1 MENRED
7 LTSILPFLPLCLRSS
22 SSLFWPPPVVVA
34 LKSLSFGP
42 HYSNVNSGQ
51 LLFLAISDIRN
62 CLSLP
67 DYSIS
72 SSASD
77 GFALFFDDL
86 IPRAEAAKWFEEV
99 VPKLADLLLR
109 LPSLLETHYEKADG
123 GIVKGVNT
131 GLRLLELQQPGI
143 VFLSQELVGALL
155 ACSFFC
161 LFPTSDRGA
170 KHLPM
175 INFDHLFA
183 YLYDQYDEKL
193 ENKLKCIVHYFERIG
208 SLMPAGCVSFER
220 KVLALEHG
228 TFCFPYPKENFWSQS
243 NISLCPFKI
252 SNSGFIEDQLSE
264 AIEVDFA
271 NKYLGGGA
279 LSRGCVQEEIRFM
292 INPEL
297 IAGMLFL
304 PCMAD
309 NEALEIVGTE
319 RFSNYTGYASSFRF
333 DGDHVDKKEIDVFG
347 RRKRRIIAID
357 ALSSPGKRQY
367 RVECLLRE
375 INKALC
381 GFLDHFKCHQ
391 YQKFLQ
397 DAGFEGCQ
405 HDPNVKES
413 GGHSEVYHSSPGN
426 PSTSS
431 QTIEETLA
439 NQLFRNHEAHYCQ
452 PLDYQQEIGVVTGN
466 WGCGAFGGD
475 PQVKAMLQWLA
486 ASQVI
491 LSLDIFPAFCYRNL
505 CSHTHHVTK
514 WMVAICLETFHLA
527 LYIRLGSTADAGT
540 GGSMDLFTRV
550 DCWGALE
557 YVGGIFSPEI
567 EGRNW
572 NWLLQLAPSIVEI
585 S

>member
-22 SSLFWPPPVVVA
+22 TLFWPPPVVEA
-34 LKSLSFGP
+34 LKALSQGP
-42 HYSNVNSGQ
+42 HYSKVNSGQ

-62 CLSLP
+62 SLSLS
-67 DYSIS
+67 DSSIS

-77 GFALFFDDL
+77 GFALFFYDL
-86 IPRAEAAKWFEEV
+86 IPRDEAAKWFEQV

-131 GLRLLELQQPGI
+131 GLRLLESQQPGI
-143 VFLSQELVGALL
+143 VFLTQELVGALL

-208 SLMPAGCVSFER
+208 SSIPAGYVSFER

-252 SNSGFIEDQLSE
+252 SNSGFIEDQSSG

-279 LSRGCVQEEIRFM
+279 IRRGCVQEEIRFM

-309 NEALEIVGTE
+309 NEAIEIVGTE

-333 DGDHVDKKEIDVFG
+333 DGDHVDKKEIDVLG

-357 ALSSPGKRQY
+357 ALSIPGKRQY

-381 GFLDHFKCHQ
+381 GFLDHFKCYQ
-391 YQKFLQ
+391 YQKFFQ
-397 DAGFEGCQ
+397 DAGSVGCQ
-405 HDPNVKES
+405 YDPIVEES
-413 GGHSEVYHSSPGN
+413 GGHSEVYHSSLGN

-452 PLDYQQEIGVVTGN
+452 PLEYQQEIGVVTGN

-486 ASQVI
+486 ASQALRPFI
-491 LSLDIFPAFCYRNL
+491 LYYAFDFEAL
-505 CSHTHHVTK
+505 QILGQ
-514 WMVAICLETFHLA
+514 VAQWISSQGWTVGELWNMLVEYSVQRLRGET
-527 LYIRLGSTADAGT
+527 GAG
-540 GGSMDLFTRV
+540 F
-550 DCWGALE
+550 
-557 YVGGIFSPEI
+557 FS
-567 EGRNW
+567 
-572 NWLLQLAPSIVEI
+572 WLLPSLKSHDTILFNNSHNV
-585 S
+585 